1 METEENAVNASL
13 VVFDEDSE
21 NFVETNDSTTTL
33 PILKMADDYENSK
46 KSKRKSVRF
55 SDSSTST
62 LKLWEK
68 QSYYRNSF
76 NLALSNEQL
85 DDEVFV
91 K

>member
-1 METEENAVNASL
+1 MCKINHLFCLLFSAWNRLLTFNNQE
-13 VVFDEDSE
+13 
-21 NFVETNDSTTTL
+21 
-33 PILKMADDYENSK
+33 I
-46 KSKRKSVRF
+46 KRKSVRF